1 MGQSYRIRTEVGV
14 NKTINVPLE
23 QDFEFLEILSLQ
35 IQQTD
40 IYERNCAEYGVV
52 VGRVTA
58 NNGFGIPNARV
69 SVFIPIDSVDE
80 SNPLISSIYPYKSP
94 EDKNEDGFRYN
105 LLPYEKSY
113 STHAATGTLPSR
125 LDVLTDPTV
134 IEIFDKY
141 YKLSAKTND
150 SGDYMIMGVPIGQ
163 RTLVMDVDLSD
174 IGEFSLTPQDLIRMG
189 LATQDQVA
197 GNRFKTSNDLNSL
210 PQLINLVKDI
220 EVLPLWGDPD
230 TCRIAITRTD
240 FDLRNEANVDIQ
252 PTSVFMGSIYSSPD
266 KFRIRPGITL
276 GNITIGGCSP
286 KDNLG
291 NLCDL
296 QAGPGQI
303 LAIRQ
308 TIDQDE
314 NGNPVLEQ
322 YQLEQSGNIIDGDGT
337 WLTEL
342 PMNLDYFIT
351 NEFGERVLSN
361 DATIGIPTKAKYR
374 FKVKWQ
380 QPPNLTE
387 QTRRAY
393 YLVPNVK
400 EYGWSL
406 AAGVDPNFSSPT
418 SIENRRLSSSYY
430 FGLAWSGYTDGFS
443 GQQNIDRLNEII
455 NCEDTFYEFQ
465 FNRVYTVSGLIDQ
478 WKKGLKGK
486 FVGIKEIDDDSCSS
500 TVNKFPVNDGFR
512 NFDFLF
518 FLFSIIMTILQPQF
532 LLALVVAHILL
543 FLYNLVIKFIC
554 IICDFKIPI
563 INVRP
568 FTGICRGLGI
578 NCDSINYTFR
588 LPMLTY
594 PECQACDCS
603 SDLSTNTSGLDNQNV
618 SPSGVLTPL
627 SSPDIY
633 ITKFSELFSI
643 SSEVTLEPVINSEA
657 VSGLAL
663 ASFRNDSSVYKLPLS
678 QNLQLADGN
687 YYHTSSKNLPLGERI
702 NVFNSR
708 KNYFDGINKIKVKV
722 EPTLNVGP
730 DKFHYDNTIIVL
742 SNINYTSGD
751 LLTTVNPSRSNDLN
765 WLFSSNTING
775 LVTGISGT
783 SYTTKAA
790 TQVTITYASN
800 QTTSQSVQYEL
811 PYGSEETNYKF
822 PADIEYF
829 QVVTAITWSDIVNIW
844 NPNTLESF
852 PNILS
857 ANTQIVTWKNNGSSY
872 EVFSTKNYSP
882 IDFVSDLESRYVLV
896 LQRGVDPYSPK
907 YNQQYNLGNLFG
919 TNESDPNFI
928 FTAQTKLN
936 IPIQI
941 NSSNSLSIDEYTQNQ
956 MFYQSYF
963 FRPGIDGNIQSGYA
977 FSGYNTTNT
986 GFYGLLDSNS
996 FNSGFLNKVGVQ
1008 ILSKTSNGFYLSSP
1022 SGANYDLSE
1031 DLSGLS
1037 AMGSINYADSALAT
1051 HPSTN
1056 YAGYFGYDYYTK
1068 TIYGGVSWSAMTITN
1083 NVKNVIRTDRL
1094 PSSDIL
1100 DGGNWGINPSLLQ
1113 QNNNFAIYQIFESA
1127 TDITATSPVY
1137 TTGAD
1142 VVTPDIVGLPNSGSV
1157 LDSFNCENMVSLS
1170 CYEGF
1175 GSQFQIKPDCSEGD
1189 GVEKGCY
1196 LFLRRPLADL
1206 AKDIKNFNEWSYR
1219 FRFFFGLCRGVLSQS
1234 FMNNWVSGSL
1244 YAFPIQIDTFYDK
1257 QNKPFSKYCM
1267 DLIHFDIKTTNFYYR
1282 SSPYDDSLNRFIG
1295 KPASNVVG
1303 SVNKRN
1309 LLYPT
1314 TVVNLGMKDS
1324 YYNELSFDPSTKA
1337 YIMSELDSSSYADT
1351 SDLINLFV
1359 ISRITDEGFLQRI
1372 LSIGDNSLNQL
1383 FSRENNGII
1392 KNRRI
1397 DGDLAQL
1404 LSINSE
1410 LGVIKF
1416 SPEYYETDPN
1426 RTINPTTILGTASN
1440 PTIAVW
1446 FSSTTE
1452 NLQTKDYLTP
1462 GRIDFRATPTSNF
1475 TPFNFGIKSQLVPFY
1490 RWEINS
1496 ESQTIFGNQYNN
1508 WKTDTSD
1515 ILQYKIQ
1522 SLDRMKLGAPPMY
1535 FQSTTSPKTN
1545 DLNNR
1550 GYIFSVDGNN
1560 EYSPIAAQ
1568 TRSFIVGAPFHFY
1581 FGIVKGNSSLDKF
1594 KTKYSVVE

>member
-1 MGQSYRIRTEVGV
+1 MGQSYRIRTEVGI

-40 IYERNCAEYGVV
+40 IYERNCADYGVV

-69 SVFIPIDSVDE
+69 SVFIPITSVDE

-113 STHAATGTLPSR
+113 STHAATGTLPTR

-189 LATQDQVA
+189 LATEDQVA
-197 GNRFKTSNDLNSL
+197 GNRFRTSNDLNSL
-210 PQLINLVKDI
+210 PQLINLVKDVEI
-220 EVLPLWGDPD
+220 LPLWGDPD

-240 FDLRNEANVDIQ
+240 FDLRDDANVDIQ

-266 KFRIRPGITL
+266 KFRIRAGITI
-276 GNITIGGCSP
+276 GSITIGGCKP

-291 NLCDL
+291 NLCEL
-296 QAGPGQI
+296 IAGPGQI

-308 TIDQDE
+308 TIDQDID
-314 NGNPVLEQ
+314 GNPVLEQ
-322 YQLEQSGNIIDGDGT
+322 FQLEQSGNIIDGDGT

-351 NEFGERVLSN
+351 NEFGEKVLSN
-361 DATIGIPTKAKYR
+361 DQTIGIPTKGKYR

-380 QPPNLTE
+380 QPPTLTE
-387 QTRRAY
+387 QTRRPY

-406 AAGVDPNFSSPT
+406 SAGVDPNFSSPT

-430 FGLAWSGYTDGFS
+430 FGLAWSGYTDGFT
-443 GQQNIDRLNEII
+443 GQQNIDRLTEII

-478 WKKGLKGK
+478 WKKGSKGR
-486 FVGIKEIDDDSCSS
+486 FIGIKEIDDDTCSS

-518 FLFSIIMTILQPQF
+518 FLFSILMTILQPTFF
-532 LLALVVAHILL
+532 LMLVVSHILL
-543 FLYNLVIKFIC
+543 FIYQIVNEAICLICESSLFGWLCGKIGIQCNRYNIVLRF
-554 IICDFKIPI
+554 
-563 INVRP
+563 
-568 FTGICRGLGI
+568 
-578 NCDSINYTFR
+578 
-588 LPMLTY
+588 PMITY
-594 PECQACDCS
+594 PECQACECRTEYS
-603 SDLSTNTSGLDNQNV
+603 TSGIDLENQNV
-618 SPSGVLTPL
+618 SPSGKLVPL
-627 SSPDIY
+627 SLPDTY
-633 ITKFSELFSI
+633 IGKFSEVEFPI
-643 SSEVTLEPVINSEA
+643 SAEVTLEPLINAEA
-657 VSGLAL
+657 MAGLAL
-663 ASFRNDSSVYKLPLS
+663 NTFKQNPNVYKLPLS
-678 QNLQLADGN
+678 QNVQLSDQKF
-687 YYHTSSKNLPLGERI
+687 YHTSSKSLPLGERI
-702 NVFNSR
+702 NIFNSR
-708 KNYFDGINKIKVKV
+708 KNYFDGINKVKIKV
-722 EPTLNVGP
+722 EPKLNVGV
-730 DKFHYDNTIIVL
+730 DKFHYDNTIVIL
-742 SNINYTSGD
+742 SNEQYNSGD
-751 LLTTVNPSRSNDLN
+751 LLTMVNPSLSSDIN
-765 WLFSSNTING
+765 WLYSADTIDG
-775 LVTGISGT
+775 IVTGISGT
-783 SYTTKAA
+783 SYTTNAA
-790 TQVTITYASN
+790 TQITIAYASN
-800 QTTSQSVQYEL
+800 QSTSQSVQYNL
-811 PYGSEETNYKF
+811 PYGSDQTNYKF

-829 QVVTAITWSDIVNIW
+829 QVVTAITWNDIQKIW

-857 ANTQIVTWKNNGSSY
+857 ANTEIVTWKQNTFWY
-872 EVFSTKNYSP
+872 EFVYKINYSP
-882 IDFVSDLESRYVLV
+882 IKFVSDIENKYVLV

-907 YNQQYNLGNLFG
+907 YIQQYSLGNIFG
-919 TNESDPNFI
+919 TNESDPNFT

-941 NSSNSLSIDEYTQNQ
+941 NSSSSSSIQDYNQAQ
-956 MFYQSYF
+956 MFFQSYF
-963 FRPGIDGNIQSGYA
+963 FRPGINGNTQNGYA

-986 GFYGLLDSNS
+986 GYYGLLNNSNFDST
-996 FNSGFLNKVGVQ
+996 FLNPSGNQ
-1008 ILSKTSNGFYLSSP
+1008 IISKTSNGFYLSSP
-1022 SGANYDLSE
+1022 SGSKYDLSE
-1031 DLSGLS
+1031 DLSGLG
-1037 AMGSINYADSALAT
+1037 AMGSSNYNDSIFAI
-1051 HPSTN
+1051 HPKNN
-1056 YAGYFGYDYYTK
+1056 YQSYFGYNYYTK
-1068 TIYGGVSWSAMTITN
+1068 TIYKGISSSAMTITD
-1083 NVKNVIRTDRL
+1083 NVKNVLRTDRL
-1094 PSSDIL
+1094 PSSDVL
-1100 DGGNWGINPSLLQ
+1100 DGGDWNINPSLLQ
-1113 QNNNFAIYQIFESA
+1113 QNNNFAIYQIFESS
-1127 TDITATSPVY
+1127 TDITFDSPGY

-1142 VVTPDIVGLPNSGSV
+1142 VVTPDIEGIVNSGAV
-1157 LDSFNCENMVSLS
+1157 LESFNCETMVSLS

-1175 GSQFQIKPDCSEGD
+1175 GSQFKVNTDCSEND
-1189 GVEKGCY
+1189 GVERGCY
-1196 LFLRRPLADL
+1196 LFLRRPIFDL
-1206 AKDIKNFNEWSYR
+1206 IKDIGNFSEWSYR

-1244 YAFPIQIDTFYDK
+1244 YAFPIQVDTFYDK

-1267 DLIHFDIKTTNFYYR
+1267 DLIHYDIKTTNFYYR
-1282 SSPYDDSLNRFIG
+1282 SSPYDDSLNKFIG
-1295 KPASNVVG
+1295 KPTVMNSGA
-1303 SVNKRN
+1303 VNKKN

-1314 TVVNLGMKDS
+1314 TIINLGMKDS
-1324 YYNELSFDPSTKA
+1324 YFNELSFDASTRA
-1337 YIMSELDSSSYADT
+1337 YIMSELDSTSYGDT

-1359 ISRITDEGFLQRI
+1359 ISRITDEGFLKRI

-1383 FSRENNGII
+1383 FSRGNEGLI

-1404 LSINSE
+1404 MSINSE

-1416 SPEYYETDPN
+1416 SPEYYEVDPD
-1426 RTINPTTILGTASN
+1426 RTINPTTILGTSSN
-1440 PTIAVW
+1440 PAIAVW

-1496 ESQTIFGNQYNN
+1496 SSQTIFGNQYNN
-1508 WKTDTSD
+1508 WKTDTLD
-1515 ILQYKIQ
+1515 ILQYKMQ
-1522 SLDRMKLGAPPMY
+1522 SLDRMTLGAPPMY

-1581 FGIVKGNSSLDKF
+1581 FGVVKGNSSLDKF